1 MRPGYAGIYTNL
13 QMVCFEYPQKSP
25 LKSSHP
31 KKYLPKF
38 PNQKKPGIE
47 NFKPQKTFDH
57 PCHLKSGVSQ
67 PPPPRSTSWAVYV
80 KATGRQENVQ
90 D

>member
-1 MRPGYAGIYTNL
+1 MRPGYAGTYTNL
-13 QMVCFEYPQKSP
+13 QMVYFEYPQKSP

-47 NFKPQKTFDH
+47 NFKPKKTFDH

-67 PPPPRSTSWAVYV
+67 PYMAVYV
-80 KATGRQENVQ
+80 KATGRQEVFYFE
-90 D
+90 